1 MPLPS
6 YLLLCSFEKQAID
19 GLHQLSLRVLP
30 ELDESLS
37 DELLESDELLSS
49 ESESLLSSES
59 ESLLSSESE
68 SLLSSE
74 ELSISAAACCWAAK
88 IFGSS

>member
-1 MPLPS
+1 ML
-6 YLLLCSFEKQAID
+6 E
-19 GLHQLSLRVLP
+19 SLRVTP

-37 DELLESDELLSS
+37 DELLESDELLS

-74 ELSISAAACCWAAK
+74 ELSMSAAACCWAAK